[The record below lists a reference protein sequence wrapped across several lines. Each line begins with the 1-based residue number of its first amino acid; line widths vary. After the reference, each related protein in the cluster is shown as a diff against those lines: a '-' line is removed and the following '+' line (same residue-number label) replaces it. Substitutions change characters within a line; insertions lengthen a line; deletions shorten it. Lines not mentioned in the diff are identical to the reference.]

1 MSKQSKKKKI
11 DVVLDEQVE
20 GKINEETD
28 EEFNSM
34 EKLAIN
40 KFTNILKDRSK
51 YALSGVFVGSFMS
64 PVNALIIIV
73 LFCVLTGNSYF
84 IKDLLILLWNFGCNA
99 YLNTVSKNI
108 KKKD

>member
-11 DVVLDEQVE
+11 DVVLEEQVE
-20 GKINEETD
+20 GKISEETD

-64 PVNALIIIV
+64 PMNALIIIV
-73 LFCVLTGNSYF
+73 LFCVLTGNSHF
-84 IKDLLILLWNFGCNA
+84 ITDLLVFLWKFGCSA
-99 YLNTVSKNI
+99 YLNTI
-108 KKKD
+108 KKNSKKN